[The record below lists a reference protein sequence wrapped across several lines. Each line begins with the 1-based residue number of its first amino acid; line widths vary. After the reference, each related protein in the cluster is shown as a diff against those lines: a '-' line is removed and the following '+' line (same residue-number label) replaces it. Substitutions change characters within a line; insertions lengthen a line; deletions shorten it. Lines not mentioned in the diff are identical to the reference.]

1 LLKRDWIV
9 ALKLRRLATNFSIFK
24 ARSVNPI
31 SERAVNKAS
40 NLDLTL
46 SALPDSDKGAEA
58 EGVVAR
64 STTGDAGAE
73 VVVEE
78 VVEDELEVEEVD
90 GASNSATPSPQERN
104 W

>member
-46 SALPDSDKGAEA
+46 SALPDSDKGAE
-58 EGVVAR
+58 GVVAR